1 MKTDDI
7 VKELKAEV
15 TEKVTQVVQESLT
28 EVIQQEIAKS
38 LGKAMV
44 EGDFLRSVNKDIRSG
59 LANIYSEISGV
70 TNSVDPGS
78 YDEAKELFNDTENK
92 LDYIIQSTEEASLE
106 IMDEVESIQE
116 LQATA
121 KALIKEKLGS
131 DNQSSKKELERIC
144 QDIDGKLLK
153 IMTSLSFQDITSQ
166 YIKKVISVL
175 KNIEQIVFDI
185 YVSSGIM
192 MQSKEANPDKDISEL
207 KDESRRKVA
216 EYKEKSE
223 GFNQNDVDDLL
234 KQFDL

>member
-70 TNSVDPGS
+70 KNSVDPGS